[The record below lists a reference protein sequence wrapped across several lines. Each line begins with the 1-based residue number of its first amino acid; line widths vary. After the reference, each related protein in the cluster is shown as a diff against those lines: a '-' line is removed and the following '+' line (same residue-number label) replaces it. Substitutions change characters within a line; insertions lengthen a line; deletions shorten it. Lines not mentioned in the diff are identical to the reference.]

1 MRKKRLN
8 RILGIILAIMLPLA
22 IVGGIVTVTMMFN
35 QNSFTRVANTYNATT
50 IEKEF
55 ENVEAIT
62 IKDIVDTVEVV
73 ATDSDKVNITYNGFQ
88 TVEANL
94 SGKELTVKNER
105 EIFWGFSGA
114 KWWNLSDWFN
124 VNDSE
129 GQLKI
134 EVPKN
139 VKTLEI
145 KSSVGNMTVDKLQL
159 EDITINGGVGTFTL
173 NDLEVTKTFDVTAG
187 VGDIE
192 VNRLSGSPIVQA
204 DAGVG
209 NLDFFTATIKSM
221 EIKGGLGNVELR
233 EIKADNIDIEGG
245 VGNIRIEDSIITS
258 LSGNR
263 GLGNVS
269 INNSD
274 IRNNSF
280 GFGGSDIKDKIK
292 EEIKDK
298 L

>member
-8 RILGIILAIMLPLA
+8 RILGIILAITLPLA
-22 IVGGIVTVTMMFN
+22 IVGSIVTATMMFN
-35 QNSFTRVANTYNATT
+35 QNSFTRIANSYAETT

-73 ATDSDKVNITYNGFQ
+73 ATDSDNVKITYNGFQ
-88 TVEANL
+88 KLEANL

-105 EIFWGFSGA
+105 ELFWGFSGA
-114 KWWNLSDWFN
+114 KWWNLSEWFN
-124 VNDSE
+124 INDSV

-145 KSSVGNMTVDKLQL
+145 KSSVGDMTIDKLQL
-159 EDITINGGVGTFTL
+159 EDLTINGGVGTFTL
-173 NDLEVTKTFDVTAG
+173 NDLEVTKTFDIIAG

-192 VNRLSGSPIVQA
+192 VNRLSGSPIVEA

-209 NLDFFTATIKSM
+209 NLKFFIATIKSM

-233 EIKADNIDIEGG
+233 EIKADNISIDGG
-245 VGNIRIEDSIITS
+245 VGNIRIEDSVITS

-263 GLGNVS
+263 GLGDVS

-274 IRNNSF
+274 IKNNSF
-280 GFGGSDIKDKIK
+280 GFGGSDLKDKIK

-298 L
+298 A